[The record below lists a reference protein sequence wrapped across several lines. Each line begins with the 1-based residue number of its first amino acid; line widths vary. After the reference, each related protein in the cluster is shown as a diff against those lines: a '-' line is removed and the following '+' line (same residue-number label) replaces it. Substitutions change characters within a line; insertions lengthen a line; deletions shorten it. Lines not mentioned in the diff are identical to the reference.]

1 MKYISLIV
9 IELSIYN
16 GDYFYMND
24 KLVNS
29 FRALSNYQRLTIFQK
44 ICEKTHCCFYD
55 TSQTAVSADKYS
67 CSVGEISRTFELAPA
82 TVSHHLKEL
91 KYAGLINMERKGKFI
106 YLTPLQEPLEE
117 LKLFFGE
124 ILNNSKQTLF

>member
-1 MKYISLIV
+1 MYK
-9 IELSIYN
+9 
-16 GDYFYMND
+16 GDYLFMDDN
-24 KLVNS
+24 LARS
-29 FRALSNYQRLTIFQK
+29 FSALSNYQRLNIFQK

-55 TSQTAVSADKYS
+55 TSESEGSIEKYS
-67 CSVGEISRTFELAPA
+67 CNVGEISKTFNLAPA

-117 LKLFFGE
+117 LKKFFDE
-124 ILNNSKQTLF
+124 ILNTSKQALS

>member
-1 MKYISLIV
+1 MV
-9 IELSIYN
+9 IELSMYY
-16 GDYFYMND
+16 GEYLYMND
-24 KLVNS
+24 KLVKAFS
-29 FRALSNYQRLTIFQK
+29 ALSNYQRLTIFQK

-55 TSQTAVSADKYS
+55 TSQTEVSTNRYD
-67 CSVGEISRTFELAPA
+67 CNVGDISRTFELAPA

-117 LKLFFGE
+117 MKLFFVE
-124 ILNNSKQTLF
+124 ILNNSKQTLS

>member
-1 MKYISLIV
+1 MV
-9 IELSIYN
+9 IELSMYN
-16 GDYFYMND
+16 EDYLYMND
-24 KLVNS
+24 KLVKAFS
-29 FRALSNYQRLTIFQK
+29 ALSNYQRLTIFQK

-55 TSQTAVSADKYS
+55 TSQTEVSTDRYN
-67 CSVGEISRTFELAPA
+67 CNVGDISRTFELAPA

-117 LKLFFGE
+117 MKLFFVE
-124 ILNNSKQTLF
+124 ILNNSKQTLS